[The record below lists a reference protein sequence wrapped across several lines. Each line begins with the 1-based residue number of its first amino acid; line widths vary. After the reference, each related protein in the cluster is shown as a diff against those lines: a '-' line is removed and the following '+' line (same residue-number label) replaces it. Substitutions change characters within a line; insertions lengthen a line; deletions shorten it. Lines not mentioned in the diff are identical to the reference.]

1 MLRMVICC
9 GGGMS
14 SSVISVQI
22 KKAIEDK
29 GWEDEI
35 SVAFMPLLF
44 LVKHQEEFDIAMLC
58 PHTMHHAQEMARKNE
73 IQLPM
78 YVIPARLY
86 GSMNLEYLR
95 EDAEDI
101 LKIYAETKENPLHF
115 PGEKISGGQAK
126 YLPSPLDQKASA
138 GSAGLTLSIVQ
149 SHKKNGSL
157 SDMQSVRCCHDFLK
171 SEAFSCVAI
180 CSERAS
186 FFYTD
191 LFLSLIMLLQNVSAS
206 SRLRYFSV
214 YTG

>member
-115 PGEKISGGQAK
+115 PEKNFWRSSEIPPIA
-126 YLPSPLDQKASA
+126 A
-138 GSAGLTLSIVQ
+138 GSKSIRRQ
-149 SHKKNGSL
+149 CRTDSEHCTITQKEW
-157 SDMQSVRCCHDFLK
+157 QPVRH
-171 SEAFSCVAI
+171 AI
-180 CSERAS
+180 GVV
-186 FFYTD
+186 
-191 LFLSLIMLLQNVSAS
+191 LP
-206 SRLRYFSV
+206 
-214 YTG
+214 

>member
-44 LVKHQEEFDIAMLC
+44 LVKHQEEFDIEMLC

-101 LKIYAETKENPLHF
+101 LKIYAETKEN
-115 PGEKISGGQAK
+115 I
-126 YLPSPLDQKASA
+126 
-138 GSAGLTLSIVQ
+138 
-149 SHKKNGSL
+149 
-157 SDMQSVRCCHDFLK
+157 
-171 SEAFSCVAI
+171 
-180 CSERAS
+180 
-186 FFYTD
+186 
-191 LFLSLIMLLQNVSAS
+191 
-206 SRLRYFSV
+206 
-214 YTG
+214 

>member
-115 PGEKISGGQAK
+115 PGEKFLEVKRNTSHRRWLKKHPQA
-126 YLPSPLDQKASA
+126 
-138 GSAGLTLSIVQ
+138 VQ
-149 SHKKNGSL
+149 
-157 SDMQSVRCCHDFLK
+157 D
-171 SEAFSCVAI
+171 
-180 CSERAS
+180 
-186 FFYTD
+186 
-191 LFLSLIMLLQNVSAS
+191 
-206 SRLRYFSV
+206 
-214 YTG
+214 

>member
-101 LKIYAETKENPLHF
+101 LKIYA
-115 PGEKISGGQAK
+115 GGQAK

-149 SHKKNGSL
+149 SHKKNGSM